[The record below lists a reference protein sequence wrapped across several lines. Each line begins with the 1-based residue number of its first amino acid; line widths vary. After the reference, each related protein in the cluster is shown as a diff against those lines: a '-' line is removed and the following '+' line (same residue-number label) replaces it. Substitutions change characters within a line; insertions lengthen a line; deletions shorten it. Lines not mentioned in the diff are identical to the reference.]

1 VIVFALVNRYSHSA
15 GQLSLDRGLY
25 FRVVCLAPNVFSA
38 ISPPVVLVSGHI
50 VISYIIL
57 CYYSIM
63 QVLPSRVVF
72 LFTYLFKSFFLF
84 TLQRLCIGLSMLF
97 CVLYL
102 VEN

>member
-25 FRVVCLAPNVFSA
+25 FRVVCLATNVFSA
-38 ISPPVVLVSGHI
+38 ISPPVLLVSGHI
-50 VISYIIL
+50 VISYIML

-63 QVLPSRVVF
+63 QVLLSSVVL

-84 TLQRLCIGLSMLF
+84 TLQ
-97 CVLYL
+97 
-102 VEN
+102 